1 MAVGDSQTVGLVRV
15 RRWALVA
22 TAALLGAAVALRFA
36 DLTGP
41 SLWFDEGGSLRATD
55 PASFT
60 HLFSDLANTSHGD
73 RFQPLYFIGL
83 WCWRQLFGDGVF
95 SVRLPSV
102 LFGIA
107 AVVVLW
113 LGARRLWGRRGAL
126 WSLLFVVPSAL
137 LVQHAQEARP
147 YAMLIFLSS
156 LQTVLLLGLTG
167 EALEHRA
174 GRSWAFW
181 IVTGVASF
189 ASILTMLYSAG
200 LAAGDLVA
208 GRDWRDWLRRWV
220 PAVIASIPALV
231 FFLGSRVSSA
241 PSDAQVTKL
250 GGSVLR
256 NAVFAVYGTLVGT
269 SYGPPIQRLQAS
281 AGVRTLLDYWP
292 ALTVFALVA
301 AALVVA
307 GVVALRRGRPT
318 AAQRHHATLLA
329 VALAV
334 SYVLMIAFT
343 AVTRLNWQPRHS
355 FFLVVP
361 VALLLPLP
369 VVAWGV
375 GADEGAAGAAARR
388 WRPAAAAL
396 LVALAAL
403 NVYSL
408 AHYYGDTAYAR
419 DDYRAAARYI
429 SSASGPGRPAVL
441 LNGVRQL
448 LAYYDAGPV
457 VDGVGIDQ
465 TALPARVAALTRDA
479 GSVVLVVNRQS
490 SWWKQPESIAAA
502 MAPGYRLVKTVEFP
516 YFSIYTFDRT
526 QTTGAQGS

>member
-15 RRWALVA
+15 RRWALAGTV
-22 TAALLGAAVALRFA
+22 ALLGAAVALRFA

-41 SLWFDEGGSLRATD
+41 SLWFDEGGSLRTTD
-55 PASFT
+55 PAGFAHMLSG
-60 HLFSDLANTSHGD
+60 LANTNHGD

-107 AVVVLW
+107 AVIVLW
-113 LGARRLWGRRGAL
+113 LGARRLWGDRGAL
-126 WSLLFVVPSAL
+126 WSLVFVVPSAL
-137 LVQHAQEARP
+137 LLQHAQEARP

-167 EALEHRA
+167 ETHDSRA

-181 IVTGVASF
+181 IVTGVAGF

-208 GRDWRDWLRRWV
+208 GRDWRVWLRRWV
-220 PAVIASIPALV
+220 PAAIASVPALV
-231 FFLGSRVSSA
+231 FFLSSRVSSA

-281 AGVRTLLDYWP
+281 GGVSTLLDYWP

-301 AALVVA
+301 VALVVA

-318 AAQRHHATLLA
+318 ATQRHQTTVLA

-334 SYVLMIAFT
+334 SYVLMVGFT
-343 AVTRLNWQPRHS
+343 VVTRLNWQPRHS

-361 VALLLPLP
+361 VALLVPLP
-369 VVAWGV
+369 VMAWG
-375 GADEGAAGAAARR
+375 AGGDDTVRAAARR

-408 AHYYGDTAYAR
+408 AHYYADPAYAR

-441 LNGVRQL
+441 LNGVIQL
-448 LAYYDAGPV
+448 LQYYGAGSV
-457 VDGVGIDQ
+457 VNGVGADQ
-465 TALPARVAALTRDA
+465 TALPARVAALTGDA

-502 MAPGYRLVKTVEFP
+502 MSPDYRLVRTVDFP
-516 YFSIYTFDRT
+516 YFSIYTFDRP
-526 QTTGAQGS
+526 GAGGGPGS